1 MSTNK
6 TPEEIRALGKKFLDE
21 LKLKGPNLDKV
32 GKTVVRMVGNN
43 FSNINDN
50 EDEDEPISKARQF
63 RKMKI
68 DLANERKELDE
79 ILKKESDND
88 IKD

>member
-21 LKLKGPNLDKV
+21 LKLKGPNIDNV

-43 FSNINDN
+43 TSNIND
-50 EDEDEPISKARQF
+50 DEDEPISKARQF
-63 RKMKI
+63 RKLKV

-79 ILKKESDND
+79 LLKKESNND
-88 IKD
+88 IND

>member
-1 MSTNK
+1 
-6 TPEEIRALGKKFLDE
+6 
-21 LKLKGPNLDKV
+21 LKGPNLDKV

>member
-21 LKLKGPNLDKV
+21 LKLKGPNLDNV

-43 FSNINDN
+43 TSNIND
-50 EDEDEPISKARQF
+50 DEPISKARQF
-63 RKMKI
+63 RKIKI

-79 ILKKESDND
+79 LLKKESNKDIND
-88 IKD
+88 